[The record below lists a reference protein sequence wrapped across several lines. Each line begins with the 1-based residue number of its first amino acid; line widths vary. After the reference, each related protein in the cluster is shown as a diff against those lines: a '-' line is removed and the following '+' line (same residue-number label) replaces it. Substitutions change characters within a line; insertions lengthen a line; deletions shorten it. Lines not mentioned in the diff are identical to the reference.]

1 MENVVEECANLNSS
15 NAKVFAYCYT
25 RLCHAV
31 CAIKMSYEP
40 IAYVRHRCTFTR
52 GQHEI
57 VSILLA
63 VFGAAIIQID
73 FVSRLVCF
81 IADYLKN
88 RKLVY

>member
-1 MENVVEECANLNSS
+1 MKNVVEECANLNGS

-25 RLCHAV
+25 KLCRAV
-31 CAIKMSYEP
+31 CAIKMRYEP
-40 IAYVRHRCTFTR
+40 IAYVRHGCTFTR

-57 VSILLA
+57 VSILLT

-73 FVSRLVCF
+73 FISSLVSF

-88 RKLVY
+88 RKLV